1 METLRNQTGSH
12 NVRRF
17 TLFDSKIYGNRDSMI
32 LAQKKQIGQS
42 MKQKQIY
49 TYKFKFWTKTQ
60 SHFSTGRFLQTIVL
74 ELDKCNLKMNLNP
87 YFTPCTII
95 N

>member
-12 NVRRF
+12 NVKRF
-17 TLFDSKIYGNRDSMI
+17 TLFDSKTYGNRDSMI

-49 TYKFKFWTKTQ
+49 T
-60 SHFSTGRFLQTIVL
+60 
-74 ELDKCNLKMNLNP
+74 
-87 YFTPCTII
+87 
-95 N
+95 